1 MKVYPIL
8 LIFSALIQP
17 VDSCFVW
24 TELVHCFLNQCPPML
39 NSNLAMVG
47 PFRLVLIEII
57 MHPLV
62 IITWSLV
69 HTYMLCHHIIW
80 TSKGQWFLKRRCK
93 LLPVIGSLLTFRNAK
108 HTTTS
113 SSLVNAAP
121 LLDTFFFFAAF
132 CDFND
137 GGSVEAWLLSME
149 NPWLGCPF
157 IGGQDIWKEPCML
170 N

>member
-1 MKVYPIL
+1 L
-8 LIFSALIQP
+8 LIF
-17 VDSCFVW
+17 
-24 TELVHCFLNQCPPML
+24 
-39 NSNLAMVG
+39 
-47 PFRLVLIEII
+47 
-57 MHPLV
+57 
-62 IITWSLV
+62 
-69 HTYMLCHHIIW
+69 
-80 TSKGQWFLKRRCK
+80 
-93 LLPVIGSLLTFRNAK
+93 RNAE
-108 HTTTS
+108 HTTKS
-113 SSLVNAAP
+113 SSLVNAVP